1 MEANN
6 NDPESSYGD
15 LEAWIEKL
23 YMSKPISE
31 NEIKILC
38 DKAKEVLME
47 EDNVQPV
54 RTPVTV
60 CGDIHG
66 QIHGNTYLIIC
77 NIHHYYDNYY

>member
-1 MEANN
+1 MEA

-23 YMSKPISE
+23 YLSKPISE

-66 QIHGNTYLIIC
+66 QIHGIVSL
-77 NIHHYYDNYY
+77 

>member
-1 MEANN
+1 MDASI
-6 NDPESSYGD
+6 ESSFGD
-15 LEAWIEKL
+15 LETWIEKL
-23 YMSKPISE
+23 YNCNQISE

-38 DKAKEVLME
+38 EKAKEVLVE

-66 QIHGNTYLIIC
+66 QIHGKLLRVLIFSE
-77 NIHHYYDNYY
+77 